1 MNIHAVRDNLVN
13 TIAGKEKMLASIK
26 STYVGRDPVVMMVT
40 SATREFLELNIN
52 ELKRILQ
59 DVEVCCNQHTEMG
72 WELNPERMGQYY
84 DKPRSIE

>member
-26 STYVGRDPVVMMVT
+26 STYVGRDPVVVMVT

-72 WELNPERMGQYY
+72 WELNPERMGQ
-84 DKPRSIE
+84 